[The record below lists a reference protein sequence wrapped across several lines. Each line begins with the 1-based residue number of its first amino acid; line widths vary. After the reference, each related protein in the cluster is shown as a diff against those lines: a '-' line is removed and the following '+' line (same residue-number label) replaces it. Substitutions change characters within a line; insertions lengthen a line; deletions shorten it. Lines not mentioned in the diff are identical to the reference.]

1 MRDPRFSTTV
11 AALLAVVLSGPV
23 LGQEVIDDRVTQTD
37 DLPTWKLQ
45 HDRKRMLHDQH
56 LSFREMQALADAGD
70 GLAAFRYA
78 NRLMAL
84 DDPSV
89 VGDAALYYAS
99 AVFTGRDYA
108 LGPLIRILERPD
120 LDVSDRRLNHLE
132 NAIRTMAVQGYT
144 KAREALTS
152 FYESG
157 EPFGHH
163 PERARSLLLE
173 LAEAGDGT
181 AAVQIGSKALQDPSL
196 VAPKRLRAILT
207 RAAAEADTLGTR
219 TAAKSILAQL
229 DARSDDT
236 EKETQ

>member
-1 MRDPRFSTTV
+1 MRDPRLATTM
-11 AALLAVVLSGPV
+11 AGLLAVVLAGPV
-23 LGQEVIDDRVTQTD
+23 FGQAVIDDRVTETA

-56 LSFREMQALADAGD
+56 LSFAEMRALADAGD

-120 LDVSDRRLNHLE
+120 LDVSDKRLHHLE
-132 NAIRTMAVQGYT
+132 NAIRTLAVQGYT
-144 KAREALTS
+144 KAREALTG

-157 EPFGHH
+157 KPFGYH
-163 PERARSLLLE
+163 PERARDLLLE
-173 LAEAGDGT
+173 LAESGDG
-181 AAVQIGSKALQDPSL
+181 AAAIQIGSKALQNPDL
-196 VAPKRLRAILT
+196 VAPERLHSILT
-207 RAAAEADTLGTR
+207 HAASDADELGTR